1 MSAFDISL
9 SGLRAS
15 SAQFERATSNIV
27 RASIPTLSDT
37 ASSPGGSPPPP
48 LSLAGVDF
56 GADLV
61 GATLALANY
70 RANIAVLKIAD
81 RITKDTLDL
90 IA

>member
-15 SAQFERATSNIV
+15 SAQFERAASNIV
-27 RASIPTLSDT
+27 RASIPTLTDGA
-37 ASSPGGSPPPP
+37 ASPSASPPPP

-70 RANIAVLKIAD
+70 RANIAVLKVAD